1 MIGYGSAMIEH
12 PLDRPAWAALT
23 GPQAELAVAD
33 GPARR
38 FDPDYGL
45 FLAAEDD
52 SLAALEALGRL
63 VRAHG
68 EAGLFEQ
75 APPRGVPGAR
85 QTAEAPC
92 WQMVAAKPLEEP
104 ATDVR
109 IEVLTEA
116 DAPEMLALATLT
128 KPGPF
133 FGRTHQLGRF
143 VGVRVD
149 GRLAAMAGERMRLPG
164 FTEVSA
170 VCTDPAF
177 RGRGYAA
184 ALTLEVG
191 RRIQARGEAPFL
203 HCYAGNT
210 GAIRLY
216 ESLGF
221 AFRTTIVLSVLARD

>member
-1 MIGYGSAMIEH
+1 MAEH

-23 GPQAELAVAD
+23 GPQADLALIE

-38 FDPDYGL
+38 FDPAYGL
-45 FLAAEDD
+45 FLAAEDP
-52 SLAALEALGRL
+52 SPAALAALGRL

-68 EAGLFEQ
+68 ESGLFEQ
-75 APPRGVPGAR
+75 APPKGIPGTR

-92 WQMVAAKPLEEP
+92 WQMTAEGALAQRAADMP
-104 ATDVR
+104 
-109 IEVLTEA
+109 IEVLTDA
-116 DAPEMLALATLT
+116 DAAEMLALATVT

-133 FGRTHQLGRF
+133 FGRTHQMGRF
-143 VGVRVD
+143 IGVRVD

-184 ALTLEVG
+184 ALTVEVA
-191 RRIQARGEAPFL
+191 RRIQARGEVPFL

-210 GAIRLY
+210 GAIQLY

-221 AFRTTIVLSVLARD
+221 AFRTTIVLSVLAPD